1 MEKIEFIK
9 KLFNSNLIE
18 VREFKGLFP
27 VIILKESNPE
37 KLNNFILEKRT
48 YNQYYK
54 FLPIFLNTEFIN
66 NAKDS
71 FPADILYIK
80 DFSQNIYGED
90 NFKNIQ
96 LDNNFLRLNIEREL
110 RSKLF
115 VIISSS
121 YSMSSKNDISRFTKD
136 LLYSLRYVLYAYAKI
151 KNFNIS
157 FDNEIELFITILN
170 LTNYAES
177 IKITEI
183 INAKGKY
190 NQTERF
196 GVLFNCFNFL
206 ISKIEI

>member
-9 KLFNSNLIE
+9 NLFNSNLIE

-90 NFKNIQ
+90 NFNNIQ
-96 LDNNFLRLNIEREL
+96 IDNNFLRLNIEREL

-121 YSMSSKNDISRFTKD
+121 YSISSKSDISRFTKD
-136 LLYSLRYVLYAYAKI
+136 LLYSLRYVLYAYSKI

-157 FDNEIELFITILN
+157 FDNEIELFISILN
-170 LTNYAES
+170 LFNYSDS

-196 GVLFNCFNFL
+196 GALFNCFNFL